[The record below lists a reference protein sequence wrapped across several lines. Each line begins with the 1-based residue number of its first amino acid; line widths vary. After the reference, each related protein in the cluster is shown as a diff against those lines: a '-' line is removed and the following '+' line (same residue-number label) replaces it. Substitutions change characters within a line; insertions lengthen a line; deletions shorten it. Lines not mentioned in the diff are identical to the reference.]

1 MAKIDKIKQA
11 LREISPEE
19 KLHLWNLRCS
29 EGGYQDDQIYEND
42 EEFFNMYYA
51 NDIMGAVQAAVNGDY
66 NFSHDYVTFN
76 GYGNLQSIRLD
87 RLDNFIDD
95 KEIAEFLNENEEYL
109 DELEVEDEEKN
120 EVSEEEYWDNL
131 EVLPPYYFNSINGK
145 KVSGGFAVGEPTN
158 HVKTPL
164 GYRATYSGFYKK
176 DGKYF
181 GVGQVYFV
189 FADEQGEPNDEGS
202 GNVEVK
208 TLNPDAFAK
217 GGGIF
222 SSLFSNREYSTGRN
236 WTNDHRHQNKSEK
249 HEVPM
254 ANRKSKYATGGGLG
268 KPTYIPNEDIDSLKT
283 TYGQTIAGKKLLDG
297 AYATGKVKKPTM
309 ARTQFEEET
318 YEYEEG
324 GQINEKYNVVKVF
337 RKSGRRE
344 ILEKNLTREQAQRV
358 VARYPNSNTS
368 MVVFTKM
375 YATGGGLKKPTYIPN
390 ADIDSLKT
398 TYGQTIAGKKLLD
411 GAYATGKVKKPT
423 MARMQFE
430 DETYEYAKGG
440 FVSKGELVWKKLTNS
455 KKADFLNENFTPQIT
470 PRSQE
475 TLVGKSWNF
484 LPKEVKIIFQSKY
497 ANIENYGTGGTMD
510 SSTFKKGGYTPKE
523 PIAFKSSN
531 LYFNGYAM
539 DINGNSVVRVSF
551 PSGRAFSIQTNG
563 NLPETNNAYGTINF
577 DEKEI
582 NAYVKAYGSP
592 AQKKKLKIYKK

>member
-11 LREISPEE
+11 LKELSPED

-29 EGGYQDDQIYEND
+29 EGGYADDEIYEND
-42 EEFFNMYYA
+42 EEFFNMFFA
-51 NDIMGAVQAAVNGDY
+51 DKPMEAARAAIFGEY
-66 NFSHDYVTFN
+66 NYSHDYVTFN
-76 GYGNLQSIRLD
+76 GYANLQSIEAD
-87 RLDNFIDD
+87 RLDKFIDD
-95 KEIAEFLNENEEYL
+95 EQIAEFLLENEEYL

-120 EVSEEEYWDNL
+120 EVSEEEYYDNL
-131 EVLPPYYFNSINGK
+131 EVLPPFYFQTINGK
-145 KVSGGFAVGEPTN
+145 KVSGGFAVSEATN
-158 HVKTPL
+158 HVKTPM

-189 FADEQGEPNDEGS
+189 NVDEDGEPDFSGS
-202 GNVEVK
+202 AHEEVI

-249 HEVPM
+249 WEVPM
-254 ANRKSKYATGGGLG
+254 ADRKRRYATGGGLG
-268 KPTYIPNEDIDSLKT
+268 KSTYIPNRDIDSLKT

-297 AYATGKVKKPTM
+297 AYATGKVRKPTM

-318 YEYEEG
+318 YEYG
-324 GQINEKYNVVKVF
+324 
-337 RKSGRRE
+337 
-344 ILEKNLTREQAQRV
+344 
-358 VARYPNSNTS
+358 
-368 MVVFTKM
+368 
-375 YATGGGLKKPTYIPN
+375 
-390 ADIDSLKT
+390 
-398 TYGQTIAGKKLLD
+398 
-411 GAYATGKVKKPT
+411 
-423 MARMQFE
+423 
-430 DETYEYAKGG
+430 KGG
-440 FVSKGELVWKKLTNS
+440 SVSKGELVWKKLSSPEKMN
-455 KKADFLNENFTPQIT
+455 FLIENFTPQIT

-484 LPKEVKIIFQSKY
+484 LPKEVKIVFQSKY

-523 PIAFKSSN
+523 PISFKSSN

-551 PSGRAFSIQTNG
+551 PNSRAFSIQTNG
-563 NLPETNNAYGTINF
+563 NLPETDNAYGTINF
-577 DEKEI
+577 DENEI